1 VVKNEKRQSVDNRP
15 YGHTSYVIDKNLY
28 PADHPYNWQVIGS
41 LDDLQAATLADVK
54 EFFNRWYVPNNVTL
68 VVSGDFDVEQAKEWV
83 HKYFDEIPKGETVE
97 TMQPRAGVVT
107 ENIRLY
113 HEDNFARVPELTY
126 TWPTVEQYHPDS
138 YALDVLAQYLSS
150 GKKAPFSQVLVEDK
164 KLTSNV
170 RMYNRTSELAGQYQ
184 LSVRAYSDKDLD
196 EVAKAIEE
204 AFEKFE
210 AEGISEKDLSRIK
223 AGQETSF
230 YNGLSSVLGKGF
242 QLAQYNIFANDPGF
256 IKKDIERI
264 LAVSTADVKRV
275 YEKYI
280 KDKNFIAT
288 SFVPRGQKDLA
299 LASSEKA
306 EVVEEAIVQGA
317 EETFDAS
324 IQAEYER
331 TPSSFDRT
339 IEPAYGSAPE
349 IQIPEVYEAKLN
361 NGIEIYGIENDEVPL
376 VQINMVIDGGQLM
389 EDMDKLGAAN
399 LMASIMTKGTANK
412 TPEEL
417 EEAIDQLGARISVF
431 AGKQSV
437 RISANTL
444 ARNYDETLALME
456 EILLQ
461 PRWDENEFELAKQ
474 STISQ
479 IRQQEA
485 NPNAIA
491 SNAYDI
497 LIYGKDDIRAQNTLG
512 TIETVSNLT
521 IDDLKAY
528 YNANISPS
536 VTRLHVVGDISEN
549 ELVKSLSSLDS
560 KWEAKE
566 VKLPELS
573 QPKAPTE
580 SQVYFY
586 DVPGA
591 KQSVLNIGY
600 PAMPATDEDYYPAT
614 VMNYILGGGG
624 FASQLTQELR
634 EGKGYTYGVRSGF
647 SGNEYDGTF
656 TISSGVRTN
665 VTLESTQLVKE
676 ILDNYGPGFTEKDLE
691 TTKGFLIKSNAR
703 AFETAGAKLNML
715 ENISQFELPHDYVKD
730 REAIVRGMTVEKIRQ
745 LSEKYLDENKMI
757 WLVVGDA
764 KTQLNRMKQLG
775 FGEPTLIND
784 MTGPEK

>member
-1 VVKNEKRQSVDNRP
+1 
-15 YGHTSYVIDKNLY
+15 
-28 PADHPYNWQVIGS
+28 
-41 LDDLQAATLADVK
+41 
-54 EFFNRWYVPNNVTL
+54 
-68 VVSGDFDVEQAKEWV
+68 
-83 HKYFDEIPKGETVE
+83 
-97 TMQPRAGVVT
+97 
-107 ENIRLY
+107 
-113 HEDNFARVPELTY
+113 
-126 TWPTVEQYHPDS
+126 
-138 YALDVLAQYLSS
+138 
-150 GKKAPFSQVLVEDK
+150 
-164 KLTSNV
+164 
-170 RMYNRTSELAGQYQ
+170 
-184 LSVRAYSDKDLD
+184 
-196 EVAKAIEE
+196 
-204 AFEKFE
+204 
-210 AEGISEKDLSRIK
+210 
-223 AGQETSF
+223 
-230 YNGLSSVLGKGF
+230 
-242 QLAQYNIFANDPGF
+242 
-256 IKKDIERI
+256 
-264 LAVSTADVKRV
+264 
-275 YEKYI
+275 
-280 KDKNFIAT
+280 
-288 SFVPRGQKDLA
+288 VPRGQKDLA
-299 LASSEKA
+299 LANSEKA

-349 IQIPEVYEAKLN
+349 IQIPEVYEATLN